1 MATYKALREQ
11 LALLTQK
18 AEAARALE
26 LQGVISEIRV
36 KVMEYGLTEKDL
48 FPRKRGRPVNA
59 AKPAAAPK
67 YQDPKT
73 GRTWSGHG
81 RIPDWIKGK
90 DRDRFLING

>member
-1 MATYKALREQ
+1 MATYKVLREQ
-11 LALLTQK
+11 IAQLTQK
-18 AEAARALE
+18 AEAARAVELE
-26 LQGVISEIRV
+26 TVIAQIRV
-36 KVMEYGLTEKDL
+36 KVLEYGLTEKDV

-59 AKPAAAPK
+59 EKSTATPK

-73 GRTWSGHG
+73 GRTWSGNG